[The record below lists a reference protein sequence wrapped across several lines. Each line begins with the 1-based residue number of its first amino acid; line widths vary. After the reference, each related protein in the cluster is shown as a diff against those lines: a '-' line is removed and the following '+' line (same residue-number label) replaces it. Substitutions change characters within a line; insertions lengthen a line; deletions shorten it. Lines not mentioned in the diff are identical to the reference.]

1 MNEQV
6 KLIGQRIQD
15 LREISELSVEE
26 VAESLNISVD
36 KYISYEKGEKDM
48 PISIL
53 YELANKFNVDYT
65 AILSGDA
72 PKLNVY
78 QYVKAGEGIGVERKE
93 VYEYKNLA
101 FNFVNKTIE
110 PFYVTVPPSDGTD
123 DTVQLQSHTGQEFN
137 YCLDGRVCI
146 IINGKEIILE
156 PGDSLI
162 FDSKHWHGLRAL
174 DGKEAHFLAIVS
186 D

>member
-6 KLIGQRIQD
+6 KLIGRRIQD
-15 LREISELSVEE
+15 LREISELTVEE

-36 KYISYEKGEKDM
+36 KYISYENGERDM

-53 YELANKFNVDYT
+53 YELANKFNVDFT

-78 QYVKAGEGIGVERKE
+78 QYVKAGEGMGVKKSEA
-93 VYEYKNLA
+93 YQYKNLA
-101 FNFVNKTIE
+101 FNFANKTIE
-110 PFYVTVPPSDGTD
+110 PFYVTVPPSECEE
-123 DTVQLQSHTGQEFN
+123 DTVQLQSHPGQEFN

-156 PGDSLI
+156 AGDSLI
-162 FDSKHWHGLRAL
+162 FDSKNWHGMRAL